1 MIPVKGR
8 RRLKNR
14 TNASV
19 KAHYEQGHKY
29 TSRQTEE
36 DAVFNSYEWSHYYVL
51 EIGCGKGTLAK
62 RIYDTG
68 AAIFA
73 SDYVDY
79 DWDKTKRGPIYLLG
93 SYKEILG
100 HYDVVVMQGVL
111 EHMDDP
117 KETLEYIRDNFEPDT
132 IISSSPCWFNP
143 RGVVLQTLYQLF
155 DLPITLADLH
165 YLTPKD
171 MELEGYKL
179 TYKTVDHDWASGQKM
194 IDDLEN
200 RLPKVLVN
208 VGANVEKL
216 ISWLKEVPPQGLGAT
231 IIYYLEKI

>member
-1 MIPVKGR
+1 M
-8 RRLKNR
+8 R

-19 KAHYEQGHKY
+19 KAHYEQGHVY

-36 DAVFNSYEWSHYYVL
+36 NAVFDSYEWSHYKVL
-51 EIGCGKGTLAK
+51 EIGCGEGSLGE
-62 RIYDTG
+62 RINKCTDYTG
-68 AAIFA
+68 C
-73 SDYVDY
+73 DYVAPKKQKNWFRLCDY
-79 DWDKTKRGPIYLLG
+79 KDLTGKF
-93 SYKEILG
+93 
-100 HYDVVVMQGVL
+100 DVVVMQGVL

-165 YLTPKD
+165 YLSPQD

-179 TYKTVDHDWASGQKM
+179 TYKTVDYDWASGQKM
-194 IDDLEN
+194 IDDLAN
-200 RLPKVLVN
+200 RLPKVLMN
-208 VGANVEKL
+208 VEANVEKL
-216 ISWLKEVPPQGLGAT
+216 ISWLKKVPPQGLGAT
-231 IIYYLEKI
+231 IIYYLEKV